1 MEIPSNLY
9 IYIDL
14 FIALIFVVFIIIGYK
29 KGFLLSLLSL
39 FYCFLA
45 VIVSWFLS
53 PVFAKMYPLVK
64 LENLDEKAQILAKL
78 VDINIILN
86 NAIYFVLIFLVLKLF
101 YFVLGLILKKMNKI
115 PVIGKFNQILGAI
128 CGILNAIIV
137 TIILSLL
144 FTLPIIKNGK
154 SVINGTVFK
163 YVNKY
168 SEKIIGVAI
177 DNIDFEQLKNEIQG
191 IDIEQ
196 ARESV
201 KDWLNLNNGK

>member
-39 FYCFLA
+39 FYSFLA
-45 VIVSWFLS
+45 VIASWFLS

-78 VDINIILN
+78 VDINNILN

-137 TIILSLL
+137 TIVLSLL

-163 YVNKY
+163 YVNKC

-177 DNIDFEQLKNEIQG
+177 DNIDFEQLKSQIQG